1 MVDSLTTY
9 CDALRSGITLFD
21 ALASIYTTDSQK
33 SDGWA
38 SRTLM
43 QIANQRM
50 NLAERLAEPELTAEE
65 AVTLLTTIDRYMDSH
80 WADYVELPTSDPA
93 KRAQVLELHN
103 GLTGVLN
110 EVGALYNSLRET
122 A

>member
-103 GLTGVLN
+103 GLTGVVN